1 MKRTIL
7 ILILLVTSLGF
18 IAPAS
23 QGQAGGS
30 WDSRFEK
37 AMKDY
42 KDGKLP
48 AAEMQFLQLLK
59 ESEKLGPRDL
69 RQVRAL
75 DALVQLYRT
84 LNNNAKAEG
93 FCRRALAIRERVL
106 GPEHAK
112 TSDNVQELALLT
124 RLLNKFAESEALYK
138 RAIVLREKIYGP
150 TSSQLSQSYRGY
162 SDLLRKMGRTAEADQ
177 MRNKALEI
185 LRSRSR

>member
-1 MKRTIL
+1 MKKTISM
-7 ILILLVTSLGF
+7 LILL
-18 IAPAS
+18 IATLTLIVPAS
-23 QGQAGGS
+23 QGQVGGS
-30 WDSRFEK
+30 WDVRFEK

-42 KDGKLP
+42 KDGKLA
-48 AAEMQFLQLLK
+48 AAETQFNQLLK
-59 ESEKLGPRDL
+59 EAEKLPPRDL
-69 RQVRAL
+69 RQVRVL
-75 DALVQLYRT
+75 DALVQLHRT
-84 LNNNAKAEG
+84 LNNNAKAEA

-138 RAIVLREKIYGP
+138 RAIFLREKVYGP
-150 TSSQLSQSYRGY
+150 NSIQLSQSYRGY

-177 MRNKALEI
+177 MRNKATEI